1 MSAISGTT
9 PVTPAVPPVTTPSTS
24 SAVDPSGTASLA
36 NEQTFLQLLVA
47 QIQNQDPTNP
57 EDSTQFLTQLAQFS
71 QVEQL
76 VGIHSDTQN
85 LVTDA
90 NTLAAQNAA
99 AAQTTPA
106 QPSTGGTTT
115 P

>member
-1 MSAISGTT
+1 MSAVSGTT
-9 PVTPAVPPVTTPSTS
+9 PVTPVVPPVTTPAAS
-24 SAVDPSGTASLA
+24 SSVDPSGTTQIA

-85 LVTDA
+85 LVSDA
-90 NTLAAQNAA
+90 NAAATQNAA
-99 AAQTTPA
+99 AAKNTPA